1 MRKSVL
7 VIDDDAAML
16 RAVSKVLSRE
26 GYSVMGAA
34 NPDAAIDQLSKRRQA
49 VDLVITDLRMPPFSG
64 IGALDV
70 VQMALPHVPVIV
82 ITAFGSPETKTE
94 ALRRGACAFLEKPL
108 DTAQLVDAIEH
119 ALSARPG

>member
-7 VIDDDAAML
+7 VWGD
-16 RAVSKVLSRE
+16 VH
-26 GYSVMGAA
+26 
-34 NPDAAIDQLSKRRQA
+34 
-49 VDLVITDLRMPPFSG
+49 PFSG
-64 IGALDV
+64 IGALDA

-119 ALSARPG
+119 ALSTRLG

>member
-34 NPDAAIDQLSKRRQA
+34 NLRQA
-49 VDLVITDLRMPPFSG
+49 VDPVITDLRMPPFSG

>member
-34 NPDAAIDQLSKRRQA
+34 NLDAAIDQLTKWRQA

>member
-34 NPDAAIDQLSKRRQA
+34 NLDAAIDQLTKRRQA
-49 VDLVITDLRMPPFSG
+49 VDLVITDLRMPPF
-64 IGALDV
+64 
-70 VQMALPHVPVIV
+70 
-82 ITAFGSPETKTE
+82 
-94 ALRRGACAFLEKPL
+94 
-108 DTAQLVDAIEH
+108 
-119 ALSARPG
+119 